1 MRIEGADE
9 FRDEERGSNEQG
21 GFQAA
26 PGTPANIVVMLVS
39 VSGLRHI
46 TAIIIG
52 ELGCYNKRFSR
63 THALRYLE

>member
-1 MRIEGADE
+1 VRIKRAEE
-9 FRDEERGSNEQG
+9 FGDQKRGSYDQS

-26 PGTPANIVVMLVS
+26 PGTPATVVVMLVS
-39 VSGLRHI
+39 VSGVGHI

-63 THALRYLE
+63 ARALRYLE